1 MRKNSKLKKRNI
13 YNEYR
18 RILQQSDL
26 TEKEI
31 DKMRSNIVLLAQAVC
46 EHVWKKKFY

>member
-1 MRKNSKLKKRNI
+1 MKKNSKLKKKNI

-18 RILQQSDL
+18 RILQQPNL
-26 TEKEI
+26 TDKEI
-31 DKMRSNIVLLAQAVC
+31 DKIRSNMVLLAQAVC